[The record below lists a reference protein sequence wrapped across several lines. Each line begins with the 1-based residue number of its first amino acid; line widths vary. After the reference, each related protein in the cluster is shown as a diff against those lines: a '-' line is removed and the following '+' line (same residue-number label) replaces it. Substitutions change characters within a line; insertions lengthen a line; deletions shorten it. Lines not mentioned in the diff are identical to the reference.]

1 MAVWRCGGVAVWR
14 CGGVAVW
21 RCGGVAVWQQ
31 VNPTFPARS
40 KGHLVVHGE
49 EVHNTNALVT
59 LQFAGDKLEKKVRAF
74 FFFFA
79 EMRPRELAPTRSVH
93 RRGNT

>member
-1 MAVWRCGGVAVWR
+1 
-14 CGGVAVW
+14 
-21 RCGGVAVWQQ
+21 
-31 VNPTFPARS
+31 
-40 KGHLVVHGE
+40 LVVHGE